1 MNAEAV
7 LFWIMATT
15 ATAGGFGMLI
25 SKKSVH
31 SALWLAL
38 TMISLALLYVAQGA
52 AFLGVVQVVVYTGA
66 VMMLFLFVL
75 MIIGVDS
82 AEVLVE
88 TLQGQRV
95 LAILAAIGFAALL
108 ISGFAR
114 SMPGEPIGLAQV
126 DAASGGNVR
135 AIAFSLFS
143 DYVVIFELTAALLI
157 TATIGALVLAYRER
171 LGEHRTQRDLSRDR
185 FRSGEDPGPLPA
197 PGTYARHNAVD
208 TPALLPDGSLATNS
222 VPSPMIA
229 RGTVRPIDVAAAEEV
244 RQIAEGKDL

>member
-1 MNAEAV
+1 MSAEVV
-7 LFWIMATT
+7 LFWVMAVTSV
-15 ATAGGFGMLI
+15 AGGLGMLI

-52 AFLGVVQVVVYTGA
+52 AFLGIVQVVVYTGA

-95 LAILAAIGFAALL
+95 LAILAAGGFAALL

-114 SMPGEPIGLAQV
+114 AMPGQPIGFAEV

-135 AIAFSLFS
+135 AIAFALFS
-143 DYVVIFELTAALLI
+143 DYVVVFELTAALLI

-171 LGEHRTQRDLSRDR
+171 LSEYRTQRDLSIER
-185 FRSGEDPGPLPA
+185 FRSGTDPGPLPA

-222 VPSPMIA
+222 VPGPMIA
-229 RGTVRPIDVAAAEEV
+229 RGTVREIDYAAAQEV
-244 RQIAEGKDL
+244 SDIAKEHEA